1 MDCKKTI
8 IVLAEIILIVI
19 NTASYLNDEPAYMDY
34 LKDASKEPETCDDF
48 KFGCCEIYPTCHF
61 EENDNSTLHV
71 ENIELNFKIGVK
83 HDAHGL
89 NCPRIKDI
97 VYLYNSLNFETPYDF
112 MEYNDGCLEK
122 NSMYK
127 CCSIDYMCD
136 ERYYSDFIMYPEL
149 HEGDYRNIYDMFYNG
164 TEVLV
169 LNKDLTPSVHFE
181 CPSIDEIVNVYQR
194 EMIMRKEKGII
205 QPIMIVLQ
213 YVVLSLTFLVSFGCI
228 SCDKF
233 CKKETG
239 HVVLRQGV

>member
-1 MDCKKTI
+1 MDCRKTI
-8 IVLAEIILIVI
+8 LVIVEITLIVI
-19 NTASYLNDEPAYMDY
+19 NTVSYFSDEPVYMDY
-34 LKDASKEPETCDDF
+34 LKDPSKEPRTCDDF

-61 EENDNSTLHV
+61 EEDDNSTLHV
-71 ENIELNFKIGVK
+71 ENIELNFKVGVK
-83 HDAHGL
+83 HDDYGL

-127 CCSIDYMCD
+127 CCSVDYMCD
-136 ERYYSDFIMYPEL
+136 ERYYTDFIIYPLL
-149 HEGDYRNIYDMFYNG
+149 HEGDYRSIYDTVYNG

-169 LNKDLTPSVHFE
+169 LNKATPTVHFE

-194 EMIMRKEKGII
+194 EMMIRKEKSII
-205 QPIMIVLQ
+205 QPIIIVFQ
-213 YVVLSLTFLVSFGCI
+213 YVILSLTLLFAFGCI
-228 SCDKF
+228 SCDKC